1 MWASI
6 CCGKVKEKTMVI
18 CRVLMK
24 GLKMIF
30 QKIKDLKDFL
40 KLEED
45 REGSRKIGEAFKNLS
60 EEEISEYKRVI
71 EKIRKILD
79 DIETYIEKY
88 RNFPS

>member
-1 MWASI
+1 
-6 CCGKVKEKTMVI
+6 MVI
-18 CRVLMK
+18 CRVLLK

-60 EEEISEYKRVI
+60 EEEISEYKRYI
-71 EKIRKILD
+71 DKIRKILD
-79 DIETYIEKY
+79 DIENYIEKY